1 MSRKVLGL
9 DIRNHSLAAVVVSS
23 SLRENRVDAHTH
35 IPISSADEDENGIAA
50 ALETLVQR
58 IDIRGCDWVVSV
70 PADRFSFRN
79 LKVPFSNSKK
89 IRMVLPFELEP
100 TLPYQID
107 DLFIDFQTIDTVESG
122 EKTALIAAAV
132 EKSRLNPYIEALAA
146 FKIDPEVVTVGGLP
160 TALCLASQS
169 DPGED
174 QLFIEIDE
182 KSSTLFAIVDGQ
194 IRLIRS
200 FAIPP
205 VSSSRS
211 QVICTQI
218 QRTLA
223 AFEEIELSDFQ
234 PTDLFITGSGLKDAK
249 EAKYI
254 AAKLKIPVKAVNL
267 ANRLNIPIE
276 TYAGYPWKQTR
287 MDNALALA
295 LMEIEDLEG
304 LNFHKGQFEVQK
316 FLAKNKIQVVKTGIL
331 AAAVLV
337 LLLFNVGVESYTL
350 QRRISRLD
358 HQITEIY
365 KSTFPEVKTIRDPN
379 TAYME
384 MQAKLKQAKK
394 KSVFQ
399 GEAGPYVRS
408 IDILNNISK
417 RISKETVV
425 DITRL
430 DIRPQN
436 VSVSGNTDTFNSV
449 DDIKGRLEQIE
460 FFKKVTISSSNK
472 DRSGKNVRFMIKA
485 EL

>member
-1 MSRKVLGL
+1 MSRKVFGL

-35 IPISSADEDENGIAA
+35 IPISSAGENENGIAA

-79 LKVPFSNSKK
+79 LQVPFSNSKK

-132 EKSRLNPYIEALAA
+132 EKSQLNPYIEALAA
-146 FKIDPEVVTVGGLP
+146 FKIDPEVVTVSGLP
-160 TALCLASQS
+160 VALCLASQS

-182 KSSTLFAIVDGQ
+182 KSSTLFAIADGQ

-200 FAIPP
+200 FAIPT

-223 AFEEIELSDFQ
+223 AFEEIELSNFQ
-234 PTDLFITGSGLKDAK
+234 PTDLFITGSGLNDAK

-267 ANRLNIPIE
+267 ANRLNIPVE
-276 TYAGYPWKQTR
+276 THAGFPWKQTR

-316 FLAKNKIQVVKTGIL
+316 FLAKNKSQVVKTGIL

-337 LLLFNVGVESYTL
+337 LLLFNIVVESYTL

-365 KSTFPEVKTIRDPN
+365 KSTFPEVKKIQDP
-379 TAYME
+379 YLE

-399 GEAGPYVRS
+399 SETGPHVRS
-408 IDILNNISK
+408 IDILNNISE

-449 DDIKGRLEQIE
+449 DDIKGRLEQIG